1 MKKKYYLAMWE
12 IDTDGDDYLLMET
25 KEFSTRR
32 KAIDFSKSL
41 NLNVGTAN
49 TYIELCGADYDEEDV
64 CVDTYVIETLQ
75 RN

>member
-1 MKKKYYLAMWE
+1 MKKKYFLAMWG
-12 IDTDGDDYLLMET
+12 IDDNGDDYLLMET
-25 KEFSTRR
+25 KEFDTRR
-32 KAIDFSKSL
+32 KAIDFSKAL

-64 CVDTYVIETLQ
+64 CVNTYVIEMLK